1 VYKYR
6 SATGKNPFSATPPS
20 GTVTRTIFSTRKG
33 VGCEHVEHDGERG
46 AGAAAAAD
54 GLCRGAELPQ
64 RDVPPIKMTTI
75 WIAGIVGLLLLCLGA
90 LVGSSW
96 TVQSLDQQYRRLAI
110 ERRKL
115 NERRHTLQET
125 SLPPADCVWC
135 VNLIALSARDYE
147 DGEDA
152 VKPGG
157 PLLIDREL
165 HEKPVR

>member
-1 VYKYR
+1 M
-6 SATGKNPFSATPPS
+6 
-20 GTVTRTIFSTRKG
+20 
-33 VGCEHVEHDGERG
+33 GCEHAKHDGERG

-75 WIAGIVGLLLLCLGA
+75 WIAGIAGLLLLCLGA

-110 ERRKL
+110 ERRDL
-115 NERRHTLQET
+115 NERRHTFQET
-125 SLPPADCVWC
+125 SLPPRCVWC
-135 VNLIALSARDYE
+135 ANLIALSARDYK
-147 DGEDA
+147 DGKDA

-157 PLLIDREL
+157 PLPTGREL
-165 HEKPVR
+165 HGKPVR